1 MARAEVT
8 GRKPAVTAAQ
18 SRRRPGKPLLIDP
31 DAVEATHHR
40 EPSSNVSGKRPPI
53 RGPPIPAYAF
63 TILEVCTAH
72 RISRARYYEL
82 KQQGLAPV
90 EMIVGRRR
98 LISFEAAAQWRRE
111 REQAATEVA

>member
-1 MARAEVT
+1 MARAEIT

-18 SRRRPGKPLLIDP
+18 SKRRPGKPPLVDP
-31 DAVEATHHR
+31 SAIEATRHR

-53 RGPPIPAYAF
+53 RGPPVPRSAF
-63 TILEVCTAH
+63 TVREFCESH

-82 KQQGLAPV
+82 KQQGLAPM

-98 LISFEAAAQWRRE
+98 LISFEAATQWRRE
-111 REQAATEVA
+111 REAAAA